1 LVVRQRRLLYLLPEG
16 RRLNRVCAGWLVSHA
31 IEVAFPREAGGVY
44 VLQGREW
51 EWGTNDLTSCV
62 HYALQCFSAVF
73 STATAP
79 HSDAA
84 GQDAFNGAPV
94 ECVQDGYGSFRS
106 LELADASEV
115 PMGFL
120 R

>member
-1 LVVRQRRLLYLLPEG
+1 MCRVAGVTR
-16 RRLNRVCAGWLVSHA
+16 NRGS
-31 IEVAFPREAGGVY
+31 FPGEAGVVY
-44 VLQGREW
+44 VFRGREW

-62 HYALQCFSAVF
+62 HYALQFFPAVF

-94 ECVQDGYGSFRS
+94 ECVQDWYGSFHS
-106 LELADASEV
+106 LELAEEV
-115 PMGFL
+115 EAPLRFL
-120 R
+120 RQ